1 MSDTP
6 KISNRG
12 NAASKTS
19 VTDDP
24 KISNRGNYAA
34 KTSVFDS
41 PKISERGNTTIPAK
55 EYNDNI
61 TNRSIS
67 VFDNNIKYDKPVIS
81 ERSLK
86 SPDASRYDSRKISKR
101 ANRTPNRD
109 SVQEYFSNAAAKPN
123 PSHEYGS
130 NAQAKINPT
139 KEYKSNAMS
148 KSNPTGS
155 HNSLSPARSK
165 TPFYESDEKNMISR
179 RGAAQSKKNK
189 MWKDGYSYNKL
200 TKEYSG
206 NGLAD
211 NREKGYNPLPDKYS
225 YDDGKYHRQY
235 LSEDPSEHGLI
246 SDRRIAKVKSPFYES
261 DEKNMISRRGAAQ
274 SKKNK
279 MWKDGYSY
287 DSETGKWSYDD
298 KMYGRESGYTPSI
311 TKSKDGK
318 EIRKALAEDVE
329 EHGLISDRRVS
340 DITKLAKNQDLKDKN
355 GNTYLSTTKYANT
368 KVDESDLHKDRTVN
382 DKGIAYMGQLLRSNG
397 IFSRSDIDA
406 NIYTKF
412 SRFGVINPYNGL
424 NRTREFLFFTRPN
437 LHIMATVEEA
447 AEDKGTNLSVSSEAL
462 YSELGSNLFFQDLVM
477 RHKNLIP
484 QLQSSYNPDKYKTP
498 FMCLLSNT
506 VSNTLD
512 LPTINGAEIETAA
525 NMYGTSIP
533 YRGSSYKSDED
544 AEFTLEF
551 TDTKYGE
558 VYTLVKAYDE
568 YIRLKA
574 DGLISPPDVSASGL
588 TMSYKD
594 DKGKSLS
601 ASQNFTRFHK
611 YKELHDRF
619 SIFKIIVD
627 EDMETILYWA
637 KAIGCYFN
645 SVPRDAFSDLREGGP
660 LKFTVDIKAPFIRD
674 KDPIDILG
682 FDSLISRWYG
692 GKPSIDNNIPIYID
706 KSDDDGLYGGM
717 MNGEWCPIPYI
728 TTEQKSS
735 NWLAPSAM
743 QFVYKL
749 KWYEYDKI

>member
-6 KISNRG
+6 NISNRG
-12 NAASKTS
+12 NYAAKTSVFDSPKISERGNAAAKTS

-86 SPDASRYDSRKISKR
+86 SPDTSRYDSRKISKR
-101 ANRTPNRD
+101 SNRTPNRD

-165 TPFYESDEKNMISR
+165 TPFYESDEKKMIS
-179 RGAAQSKKNK
+179 K
-189 MWKDGYSYNKL
+189 
-200 TKEYSG
+200 
-206 NGLAD
+206 
-211 NREKGYNPLPDKYS
+211 
-225 YDDGKYHRQY
+225 
-235 LSEDPSEHGLI
+235 
-246 SDRRIAKVKSPFYES
+246 
-261 DEKNMISRRGAAQ
+261 RGAAQ

-437 LHIMATVEEA
+437 LHIMASVNEA
-447 AEDKGTNLSVSSEAL
+447 AEDKGANVSISSEVL

-484 QLQSSYNPDKYKTP
+484 QLQSSYNPDNYKTP

-533 YRGSSYKSDED
+533 YRGSSYKSDEA

-594 DKGKSLS
+594 NKGKSLS

>member
-41 PKISERGNTTIPAK
+41 PKISERGHATIPAK

-61 TNRSIS
+61 TNRSVS
-67 VFDNNIKYDKPVIS
+67 VFDNNTKYDKPVIS
-81 ERSLK
+81 ERSLR
-86 SPDASRYDSRKISKR
+86 SPDVSRYDSRKISER
-101 ANRTPNRD
+101 ANTTPKRD
-109 SVQEYFSNAAAKPN
+109 SVQEYFSNAASKPN

-139 KEYKSNAMS
+139 KEYKSNSMS

-155 HNSLSPARSK
+155 HNSLSPAQSK
-165 TPFYESDEKNMISR
+165 TPFYESDEKKMISR
-179 RGAAQSKKNK
+179 RGAAQSEKNK
-189 MWKDGYSYNKL
+189 LWRDGYSYNKL

-206 NGLAD
+206 NGLTD
-211 NREKGYNPLPDKYS
+211 TREKGYNPLPDKYS
-225 YDDGKYHRQY
+225 YEDGKYHRQH

-246 SDRRIAKVKSPFYES
+246 SDRRIAEVKTPFYES
-261 DEKNMISRRGAAQ
+261 NEKKMISKRSAAQ
-274 SKKNK
+274 AKKNK
-279 MWKDGYSY
+279 LWRDGYSY
-287 DSETGKWSYDD
+287 DSETGKWSYD
-298 KMYGRESGYTPSI
+298 KEMYGRESGYTPI

-318 EIRKALAEDVE
+318 EIRKALAEDPS

-340 DITKLAKNQDLKDKN
+340 DITKLAKNQNLKDKN
-355 GNTYLSTTKYANT
+355 GNIYLSTTKYANT
-368 KVDESDLHKDRTVN
+368 KTDESVLHKDRTVS
-382 DKGIAYMGQLLRSNG
+382 DKGVVSSEMNLGQLLRSNG
-397 IFSRSDIDA
+397 IFSRSDIDS

-437 LHIMATVEEA
+437 LHIIASMDEA
-447 AEDKGTNLSVSSEAL
+447 AANKGTSLTISPEFL
-462 YSELGSNLFFQDLVM
+462 YSELGSSLFFQDLVM
-477 RHKNLIP
+477 RHGNLVS
-484 QLQSSYNPDKYKTP
+484 QLQSSYNPYKFKTP

-512 LPTINGAEIETAA
+512 LPTINGTEIETAA

-533 YRGSSYKSDED
+533 YRGSSYKSDEA

-568 YIRLKA
+568 YVRLKA
-574 DGLISPPDVSASGL
+574 DGLITPPDISATGAAMTSTG
-588 TMSYKD
+588 T
-594 DKGKSLS
+594 S
-601 ASQNFTRFHK
+601 AFQNFTRFHK

-682 FDSLISRWYG
+682 FNTLISRWYG
-692 GKPSIDNNIPIYID
+692 GKPDKENNIPIYRD
-706 KSDDDGLYGGM
+706 KNNDSGLYGGM

-728 TTEQKSS
+728 TTEKKSS

-749 KWYEYDKI
+749 KWYDYNKA

>member
-6 KISNRG
+6 NISNRG
-12 NAASKTS
+12 NAVSKTS
-19 VTDDP
+19 VTDNP

-41 PKISERGNTTIPAK
+41 PKISERGHAAIPAK

-67 VFDNNIKYDKPVIS
+67 VFDNNTKYDKPVIS

-86 SPDASRYDSRKISKR
+86 SPDTSRYDSPKISER
-101 ANRTPNRD
+101 ANRTPDRD
-109 SVQEYFSNAAAKPN
+109 SVQRYFSNAMSKSNPSHEYGSNTQAKINPTKEYKSNAASKPN

-139 KEYKSNAMS
+139 KEYKSNAAS

-155 HNSLSPARSK
+155 HYSLSPAQSK
-165 TPFYESDEKNMISR
+165 TPFYESDEK
-179 RGAAQSKKNK
+179 K
-189 MWKDGYSYNKL
+189 
-200 TKEYSG
+200 
-206 NGLAD
+206 
-211 NREKGYNPLPDKYS
+211 
-225 YDDGKYHRQY
+225 
-235 LSEDPSEHGLI
+235 
-246 SDRRIAKVKSPFYES
+246 
-261 DEKNMISRRGAAQ
+261 MISRRGAAQ

-287 DSETGKWSYDD
+287 DSDTGKWSYD
-298 KMYGRESGYTPSI
+298 KEMYGRESGYTPSI

-318 EIRKALAEDVE
+318 EIRKALAEDVK
-329 EHGLISDRRVS
+329 EHGLISDRRIS

-368 KVDESDLHKDRTVN
+368 TIDESDLHKDRTVN
-382 DKGIAYMGQLLRSNG
+382 KKGVPSSEMNLGQLLRSNG

-437 LHIMATVEEA
+437 LHIMASVNEA
-447 AEDKGTNLSVSSEAL
+447 AEDKGANVSISSEVL

-484 QLQSSYNPDKYKTP
+484 QLQSSYNPDNYKTP

-533 YRGSSYKSDED
+533 YRGSSYKSDEA

-574 DGLISPPDVSASGL
+574 DGLIAPPDVSATGL
-588 TMSYKD
+588 TMSYKNT
-594 DKGKSLS
+594 S
-601 ASQNFTRFHK
+601 AFQNFTRFHK

-660 LKFTVDIKAPFIRD
+660 LKFTVDIKAPFVRD
-674 KDPIDILG
+674 RDPMDILG
-682 FDSLISRWYG
+682 FNSLVSRWYG
-692 GKPSIDNNIPIYID
+692 GKPSVDNNIPIYRD
-706 KSDDDGLYGGM
+706 KSDDNGLYGGM

-728 TTEQKSS
+728 TTEKKSS

-743 QFVYKL
+743 NFLYKL
-749 KWYEYDKI
+749 KWYDLIKA

>member
-19 VTDDP
+19 VKDDP

-41 PKISERGNTTIPAK
+41 PKISERGHAPIPTK
-55 EYNDNI
+55 EYNETI
-61 TNRSIS
+61 TSRTIS
-67 VFDNNIKYDKPVIS
+67 VFDNNTKYDKPVIS
-81 ERSLK
+81 ERGLS
-86 SPDASRYDSRKISKR
+86 SPDPSYYDMHKISER
-101 ANRTPNRD
+101 ANTTPRRD
-109 SVQEYFSNAAAKPN
+109 AVQEYFSNAMSKPN

-130 NAQAKINPT
+130 NAPAKINPT
-139 KEYKSNAMS
+139 KEYNSNAMS
-148 KSNPTGS
+148 KPNPTGS
-155 HNSLSPARSK
+155 HNSLSPAPAK
-165 TPFYESDEKNMISR
+165 KPFYDSKLISKRGAVQAEKN
-179 RGAAQSKKNK
+179 
-189 MWKDGYSYNKL
+189 KL
-200 TKEYSG
+200 W
-206 NGLAD
+206 
-211 NREKGYNPLPDKYS
+211 R
-225 YDDGKYHRQY
+225 
-235 LSEDPSEHGLI
+235 
-246 SDRRIAKVKSPFYES
+246 
-261 DEKNMISRRGAAQ
+261 
-274 SKKNK
+274 
-279 MWKDGYSY
+279 DGYSY
-287 DSETGKWSYDD
+287 DSETGKWKYDK
-298 KMYGRESGYTPSI
+298 KMYGREKGYTPTV
-311 TKSKDGK
+311 TKAKDGK
-318 EIRKALAEDVE
+318 EIRKALAEDAD

-340 DITKLAKNQDLKDKN
+340 DITKLAKNQDLEDKN
-355 GNTYLSTTKYANT
+355 GNIYLSTTKYANT
-368 KVDESDLHKDRTVN
+368 KIDESDLHEDRTVN
-382 DKGIAYMGQLLRSNG
+382 NKGVVSSEMNLGQLLRSNG
-397 IFSRSDIDA
+397 IFSRSEIDS

-437 LHIMATVEEA
+437 LHIMAGIDEA
-447 AEDKGTNLSVSSEAL
+447 EKDGGTNNTISSNSL
-462 YSELGSNLFFQDLVM
+462 YSELANNLFFQDLVM
-477 RHKNLIP
+477 RHGNLIP
-484 QLQSSYNPDKYKTP
+484 QLQSSYNPDGYKTP

-533 YRGSSYKSDED
+533 YRGSSYKSDES

-568 YIRLKA
+568 YIRQKA
-574 DGLISPPDVSASGL
+574 DGLIAPPDVSATGL

-594 DKGKSLS
+594 NEGKSLS

-645 SVPRDAFSDLREGGP
+645 SVPRDAYSDLREGGP
-660 LKFTVDIKAPFIRD
+660 LKFTVDIKAPFVRD
-674 KDPIDILG
+674 RDPMDILG

-692 GKPSIDNNIPIYID
+692 GKPVKNSNIPIYRD
-706 KSDDDGLYGGM
+706 KNYDSGLYGGM
-717 MNGEWCPIPYI
+717 MNGEWCTIPYI
-728 TTEQKSS
+728 TTEARDSVS
-735 NWLAPSAM
+735 HPWLAPSAM
-743 QFVYKL
+743 NFIYKL
-749 KWYEYDKI
+749 KWYNNV

>member
-6 KISNRG
+6 NISNRG

-19 VTDDP
+19 VKDNP

-41 PKISERGNTTIPAK
+41 PKISERGHATIPAK
-55 EYNDNI
+55 EYNETI
-61 TNRSIS
+61 TSRTIS
-67 VFDNNIKYDKPVIS
+67 VFDNNTKYDKPVIS
-81 ERSLK
+81 ERGLS
-86 SPDASRYDSRKISKR
+86 SPDASRYDMHKISER
-101 ANRTPNRD
+101 ANTTPRRD
-109 SVQEYFSNAAAKPN
+109 SVQEYFSNAASKPN

-130 NAQAKINPT
+130 NAPAKANPT

-155 HNSLSPARSK
+155 HNSLSPAQSK
-165 TPFYESDEKNMISR
+165 TPFYESDEKKMISK
-179 RGAAQSKKNK
+179 RGAVQAEKNK
-189 MWKDGYSYNKL
+189 LWRDGYSYNEL

-211 NREKGYNPLPDKYS
+211 SREKGYNPLPDKYS
-225 YDDGKYHRQY
+225 YNDGKYHRQY
-235 LSEDPSEHGLI
+235 LAEDTSEHGLI
-246 SDRRIAKVKSPFYES
+246 SDRRIAEVQKPFYDS
-261 DEKNMISRRGAAQ
+261 KLISKRSTVQAEKNKLWR
-274 SKKNK
+274 
-279 MWKDGYSY
+279 DGYSY
-287 DSETGKWSYDD
+287 DGETGEWKYD
-298 KMYGRESGYTPSI
+298 KEMYGRESGYTPAI

-318 EIRKALAEDVE
+318 EIRKALAEDTD

-368 KVDESDLHKDRTVN
+368 KIDESDLHKNRTVS
-382 DKGIAYMGQLLRSNG
+382 DKGVASSEMNLGQLLRSNG
-397 IFSRSDIDA
+397 IFSRSEIDK

-437 LHIMATVEEA
+437 LHIMASVDEA
-447 AEDKGTNLSVSSEAL
+447 AKDGESNVSVSSEVL
-462 YSELGSNLFFQDLVM
+462 YSELSSNLFFQDLVM
-477 RHKNLIP
+477 RHGNLIP
-484 QLQSSYNPDKYKTP
+484 QLQSSYNPDGYKTP

-512 LPTINGAEIETAA
+512 LPAINGAEIETAA

-533 YRGSSYKSDED
+533 YRGSSYKSDEA

-568 YIRLKA
+568 YIRQKA
-574 DGLISPPDVSASGL
+574 DGLIAPPDVSATGL

-594 DKGKSLS
+594 STS
-601 ASQNFTRFHK
+601 AFQNFTRFHK

-645 SVPRDAFSDLREGGP
+645 SVPRDAYSDLREGGP

-674 KDPIDILG
+674 KDPMDILG

-692 GKPSIDNNIPIYID
+692 GKPAKNSNIPIYRD
-706 KSDDDGLYGGM
+706 KDDDNGLYGGM

-728 TTEQKSS
+728 TTEAKSG

-743 QFVYKL
+743 NFIYKL
-749 KWYEYDKI
+749 KWYNNV